1 MVNSKKRLRTTDF
14 IGLNEKYKSYLDTVM
29 RYLMDETDL
38 GNFSEY
44 ELIENALIYGPSGSG
59 KLSYLINLLIEKN
72 IINIEKEENKTEMS
86 SKINIYFIDFDRVKF
101 SNDLVFELNFLE
113 RLFDSITD
121 SSNNSGVLIV
131 LKNFERLF
139 EDEKIES
146 LKIRFVAALI
156 YFMEKNSNRSIDIYN
171 VYFLRVL

>member
-1 MVNSKKRLRTTDF
+1 
-14 IGLNEKYKSYLDTVM
+14 M

-59 KLSYLINLLIEKN
+59 KLSYLINLLIEKS
-72 IINIEKEENKTEMS
+72 IINIKKEENKTTEMS

-121 SSNNSGVLIV
+121 SSNTSGVLII

-139 EDEKIES
+139 EDEKLES
-146 LKIRFVAALI
+146 LKIRFVADLI
-156 YFMEKNSNRSIDIYN
+156 YFMEKNSSRSINMIT
-171 VYFLRVL
+171 